1 MMLKSD
7 KEQRIIC
14 LFFSDV
20 KMNVGETYMCMNAC
34 KLEVEASCVRWLRA
48 CTGSEILVHLAEKIR
63 FQYSQL
69 LRHFFFTLF
78 ASASGT
84 AYQVKQLV
92 WTVMQ
97 QRL

>member
-1 MMLKSD
+1 ML
-7 KEQRIIC
+7 
-14 LFFSDV
+14 LFSDV
-20 KMNVGETYMCMNAC
+20 KMNVGETYMCMSAC

-48 CTGSEILVHLAEKIR
+48 CAGSEILVHFAEKIR
-63 FQYSQL
+63 FHTASCFATSFS
-69 LRHFFFTLF
+69 HFLHRLC
-78 ASASGT
+78 GT